1 VNITENSNDARGI
14 RALRNGDD
22 RLLISPPS
30 KMSLTHYLLN
40 DFAPDRLLDDVFSN
54 RAYRQSQQLDVFQPR

>member
-14 RALRNGDD
+14 RALRNDD

-30 KMSLTHYLLN
+30 KMALTHYLLN
-40 DFAPDRLLDDVFSN
+40 DFTPLDRVFDDVLSN